1 MTRPLR
7 ALILEDVEAD
17 AALLLRELRRG
28 GFDVT
33 FERVETAEALGA
45 ALERE
50 RWDVVISDY
59 SMPGL
64 SAPVALELVKSR
76 ELDLPFLIVSGTVSE
91 EIAVEAIRAGAHD
104 FMAKGKFARLIPA
117 IDRELREAAAR
128 QDRKRLEQQL
138 RQTQKM
144 EAIGRLA
151 GGVAHDFNNI
161 LSIILSYADTIVG
174 DLPPGNPI
182 RADVEEMR
190 AAALRATDLTRQLLA
205 FSRQQ
210 VLEPRVLDL
219 SQSVSGMEIMLRRL
233 LGVGI
238 ELTTV
243 ASGDLWSVKA
253 DPGQIEQV
261 VMNLAVNARDAMPRG
276 GKLTIEAANAEL
288 DQDYANAR
296 QDVRAGAYVMLAVS
310 DTGSGMDAATLA
322 MIFEPF
328 FTTKEVG
335 KGTGLG
341 LATVFGI
348 VKQSGGHI
356 AVHSELGVGTT
367 FRVYL
372 PRINPADVRPSQQ
385 QVAHRP
391 WPPDSDGALVA
402 GRRGDARPMS
412 PDHDAIRLLLV
423 DDDPGVRRALESTLV
438 RHGMLVETASNGREA
453 ADKVKLGSFDVVVTD
468 ISMPEMT
475 GIEFLRAVREHD
487 VDVPV
492 ILITGQPDIES
503 AVRAVEYG
511 AFRYLAKPVSN
522 QELRE
527 TVLRAAR
534 LHKLARLKQQALEL
548 PGQLE
553 GGRLGERAA
562 LEVRFAA
569 GLRMMWM
576 AFQPIVEWRERRVF
590 GYEAL
595 LRSDE
600 PLMKSPADILDAA
613 ERLGRLPELG
623 RSVRAHVASAA
634 SSLPAGIRL
643 FVNLHSA
650 DLNDEDLYSPDAPLS
665 KIAERVVLEVTERAS
680 LHGVKNVTACVAKLN
695 GLGFQIAIDD
705 LGAGYAG
712 LTSFTQ
718 LGPAVA
724 KLDMSLVRGVDA
736 DARRQS
742 IVRSMKTLCDELG
755 MLVVA
760 EGVETPMERD
770 MLGQLGCDLL
780 QGYLFAKPARGFDTP
795 KWPA

>member
-1 MTRPLR
+1 MGRPLR
-7 ALILEDVEAD
+7 ALIVEDVESD
-17 AALLLRELRRG
+17 AALLLRELKRG

-33 FERVETAEALGA
+33 SERVETSEALAA

-50 RWDVVISDY
+50 AWDVVISDY

-64 SAPVALELVKSR
+64 SAPAALELVKAR
-76 ELDLPFLIVSGTVSE
+76 GLDLPFLIVSGSVSE

-117 IDRELREAAAR
+117 IDRAMREAAAR
-128 QDRKRLEQQL
+128 RDRQRLEQQL

-151 GGVAHDFNNI
+151 GGVAHDFNNM

-174 DLPPGNPI
+174 DLPAGNPI

-219 SQSVSGMEIMLRRL
+219 SEIVAAMEVMLRRL
-233 LGVGI
+233 LGAGI

-243 ASGDLWSVKA
+243 TKGEPWSVKA

-276 GKLTIEAANAEL
+276 GKLTIEVVNVEL
-288 DQDYANAR
+288 DQDYADSR

-310 DTGSGMDAATLA
+310 DTGDGMDAATLA

-356 AVHSELGVGTT
+356 AVHSELGAGTI

-372 PRINPADVRPSQQ
+372 PRVHAADVRPSQSQ
-385 QVAHRP
+385 PVAHRP
-391 WPPDSDGALVA
+391 WPTDAEGAVQA
-402 GRRGDARPMS
+402 GGGDARPMTTAG
-412 PDHDAIRLLLV
+412 DAIRLLLV
-423 DDDPGVRRALESTLV
+423 DDDPGVRRALQATLV
-438 RHGMLVETASNGREA
+438 RHGILVETASNGREA
-453 ADKVKLGSFDVVVTD
+453 ADKVKRGSFDVIVTD

-475 GIEFLRAVREHD
+475 GIEFLKAVREHD
-487 VDVPV
+487 IDVPV
-492 ILITGQPDIES
+492 ILITGQPDIDT

-522 QELRE
+522 QQLRE
-527 TVLRAAR
+527 TVVRAAT
-534 LHKLARLKQQALEL
+534 LHKLARLKKQALEL
-548 PGQLE
+548 PGQVE

-562 LEVRFAA
+562 LEVRFTA
-569 GLRMMWM
+569 GLRLMWM

-613 ERLGRLPELG
+613 ERLGRLHELG
-623 RSVRAHVASAA
+623 RNVRAHVARAA
-634 SSLPAGIRL
+634 SALPGAIRL

-665 KIAERVVLEVTERAS
+665 KIAGRVVLEVTERAS

-695 GLGFQIAIDD
+695 ELGFQIAIDD

-724 KLDMSLVRGVDA
+724 KLDMSLVRGVDS
-736 DARRQS
+736 DPRRQS
-742 IVRSMKTLCDELG
+742 IVRSMKTLCDDLG

-760 EGVETPMERD
+760 EGVETPAERD
-770 MLGQLGCDLL
+770 MLAGLGCDLL
-780 QGYLFAKPARGFDTP
+780 QGYLFAKPARGFDSP
-795 KWPA
+795 RWPA